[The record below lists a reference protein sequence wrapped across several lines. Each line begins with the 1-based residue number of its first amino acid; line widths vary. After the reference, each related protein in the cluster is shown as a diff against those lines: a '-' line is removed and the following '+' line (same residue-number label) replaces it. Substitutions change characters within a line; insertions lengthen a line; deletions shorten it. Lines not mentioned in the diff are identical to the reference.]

1 MPTISQVC
9 VCSATE
15 SWPTPQHYGLWPTRL
30 LCPWD
35 SPGKNTRVGCYVLL
49 QEIFLSQGLNPHF
62 LGLLHW
68 QAGSLP
74 LVPPAKQFQL
84 FRKVACKSGIQF
96 SCLNIPRNKHSIQT
110 LGSFFFFFLIF
121 SYLAAPGLNCGT
133 WDLVPNQELNPCPL
147 HWKHAVLATGPPGKS
162 PGLRFCQHKTPL
174 RLDLARGLSLFLLQR
189 KEHLTTHWPPREARK
204 HRAHKYG
211 FQKFQLLCH

>member
-1 MPTISQVC
+1 MAFFSCSLKSCLEQNFLSQVNLYLKKLMLALAQFKQAGGPAISQVC

-15 SWPTPQHYGLWPTRL
+15 SRLTPQHYGMWTTRL

-35 SPGKNTRVGCYVLL
+35 SPGKNTRVGYCVLL

-110 LGSFFFFFLIF
+110 LGSLSLFFFFNI
-121 SYLAAPGLNCGT
+121 
-133 WDLVPNQELNPCPL
+133 
-147 HWKHAVLATGPPGKS
+147 
-162 PGLRFCQHKTPL
+162 
-174 RLDLARGLSLFLLQR
+174 
-189 KEHLTTHWPPREARK
+189 
-204 HRAHKYG
+204 
-211 FQKFQLLCH
+211 